1 MDTRFLDTLA
11 AVVKY
16 GSIAETAR
24 QKNLTP
30 TTVAQ
35 RIHTL
40 EQEFGTQLIMR
51 SGKTV
56 RPTEKG
62 LAIAKEALALLQHEK
77 FLKTLANQDQLR
89 GELRIGAIATAFQ
102 GILPDIIANIAR
114 SYPDVMFYLLPGTSA
129 ELYKHLENEAL
140 DLAILIE
147 PGFALSK
154 SMSWLTLREEP
165 LVLIVP
171 EDLPDAHPHEI
182 IGTQPFIRY
191 DRMQWG
197 GRLVDSYLKTVGL
210 KPQERIELDALDA
223 IAAFVSRGL
232 GVALV
237 PDWAPPWPS
246 GLSIRKIA
254 LEDSTFVR
262 RLGIAWRST
271 SVREQVIRVFVKEA
285 AAQRAAAAGK
295 RPPRT

>member
-1 MDTRFLDTLA
+1 LDTRFLDTLA
-11 AVVKY
+11 AVVSY

-24 QKNLTP
+24 QRNLTP
-30 TTVAQ
+30 AAVAQ
-35 RIHTL
+35 RIRTL
-40 EQEFGTQLIMR
+40 EQEFGTQLIVR

-77 FLKTLANQDQLR
+77 RLKALASQDQLR

-102 GILPDIIANIAR
+102 GILPDIIANVAR
-114 SYPDVMFYLLPGTSA
+114 NCPDVMFYLLPGTST

-147 PGFALSK
+147 PRFALSK
-154 SMSWLTLREEP
+154 SMAWQTLREEP
-165 LVLIVP
+165 LILIVP
-171 EDLPDAHPHEI
+171 QDLPEAHPHQI
-182 IGTQPFIRY
+182 IESQPFIRY
-191 DRMQWG
+191 DRTQWG
-197 GRLVDSYLKTVGL
+197 GRLVDSYLKSVGL

-237 PDWAPPWPS
+237 PDWAPPWPG
-246 GLSIRKIA
+246 GLGIRKIS
-254 LEDSTFVR
+254 LEDSTFLR
-262 RLGIAWRST
+262 RLGIAWRRT
-271 SVREQVIRVFVKEA
+271 SVREQLTGVFVKEA
-285 AAQRAAAAGK
+285 MAQRIGAGK
-295 RPPRT
+295 RRKGK